1 MIPESDHTHLSEKL
15 THSNYLL
22 TILLIQV
29 VQSIKEVTLES
40 VATKLAMPIK
50 FESRRKK
57 VQRFLSDDTWDLDNI
72 WLSLVIGWIK
82 GNVNQA
88 NVIYLA
94 IDRTKWQSNNI
105 LMVSMIWRKRAIP
118 IYWKMLDKQGNST
131 LENQQFVLTPV
142 FAALSDY
149 SLLVLGDREFC
160 SVTLANWLR
169 DEKVDFCLRLKKN
182 VCIKTE
188 EELWTELKML
198 GLEPGNSFFNQEVTI
213 RKTAPIEGFNLAGKW
228 LGKYRNV
235 ITKEPWY
242 ILTSLADL
250 QAAVDTYAKRF
261 GIEEAACARRVPRR
275 KKRDKIMF
283 RDFKGGGYNLEK
295 TNLTGDRL
303 SKLLILLS
311 LAYLKS
317 IIQEINIKSKQV
329 QEYLGRKTESY
340 RKYARHSTFYI
351 GLWGESWVDSM
362 SNNWQVVVELM
373 SLSPHKQPNYQ
384 QGLRAMRLILSAL

>member
-1 MIPESDHTHLSEKL
+1 
-15 THSNYLL
+15 
-22 TILLIQV
+22 
-29 VQSIKEVTLES
+29 
-40 VATKLAMPIK
+40 
-50 FESRRKK
+50 
-57 VQRFLSDDTWDLDNI
+57 
-72 WLSLVIGWIK
+72 
-82 GNVNQA
+82 
-88 NVIYLA
+88 
-94 IDRTKWQSNNI
+94 
-105 LMVSMIWRKRAIP
+105 MIWRKRAIP

-131 LENQQFVLTPV
+131 LENQQFVLMPV

-149 SLLVLGDREFC
+149 DLLVLGDREFC

-169 DEKVDFCLRLKKN
+169 DKKVGFCLRLKKN

-188 EELWTELKML
+188 SELWTELKML

-228 LGKYRNV
+228 LGKYRN
-235 ITKEPWY
+235 ITTKEPWY

-250 QAAVDTYAKRF
+250 QAAVDAYAQRF
-261 GIEEAACARRVPRR
+261 GIEE
-275 KKRDKIMF
+275 MF

-295 TNLTGDRL
+295 TNLTSNRL

-317 IIQEINIKSKQV
+317 IIQGIDIKSKQV
-329 QEYLGRKTESY
+329 QEYLGRKTEIY

-362 SNNWQVVVELM
+362 SSNWQVVVELM
-373 SLSPHKQPNYQ
+373 SLSPHKLPNYQ

>member
-1 MIPESDHTHLSEKL
+1 MLPELDHAHLSEKF
-15 THSNYLL
+15 TRGNYLL

-29 VQSIKEVTLES
+29 VQSIKEVTLERI
-40 VATKLAMPIK
+40 ATKLAMPIK

-57 VQRFLSDDTWDLDNI
+57 VQRFLSDDEWDLDSI
-72 WLSLVIGWIK
+72 WLPLIVAWIK
-82 GNVNQA
+82 GTVNQ
-88 NVIYLA
+88 NNIIYLA

-118 IYWKMLDKQGNST
+118 IYWQMLDKQGNST
-131 LENQQFVLTPV
+131 LENQQLVLTPV

-160 SVTLANWLR
+160 AGRVTRHASVTLANWLR
-169 DEKVDFCLRLKKN
+169 EQKIGFCLRLKKN

-188 EELWTELKML
+188 EELWTELKRL

-213 RKTAPIEGFNLAGKW
+213 RKTAPVEGFNLAGKW
-228 LGKYRNV
+228 LGKYRN
-235 ITKEPWY
+235 ITTKEPWY

-261 GIEEAACARRVPRR
+261 GIEE
-275 KKRDKIMF
+275 MF

-317 IIQEINIKSKQV
+317 IIQGIDIKSKQV
-329 QEYLGRKTESY
+329 QEYLGRKTEY
-340 RKYARHSTFYI
+340 HRKYARHSTFYI

-362 SNNWQVVVELM
+362 SSNWQVVVELM
-373 SLSPHKQPNYQ
+373 SLSAHKLPNYQ

>member
-1 MIPESDHTHLSEKL
+1 MIPELYHAHLSEKL
-15 THSNYLL
+15 TRSNYLL
-22 TILLIQV
+22 AILLIQV

-40 VATKLAMPIK
+40 IATKLAMPIK

-57 VQRFLSDDTWDLDNI
+57 IQRFLSEDEWSLDNI
-72 WLSLVIGWIK
+72 WLPLVISWIK
-82 GNVNQA
+82 GSIKQNKV
-88 NVIYLA
+88 VYLA

-118 IYWKMLDKQGNST
+118 IYWKALDKQGNST

-142 FAALSDY
+142 FDALSDY
-149 SLLVLGDREFC
+149 KLLVLGDREFC

-169 DEKVDFCLRLKKN
+169 EKKVDFCLRLKKN

-198 GLEPGNSFFNQEVTI
+198 GLEPGNSFFNEEVTI
-213 RKTAPIEGFNLAGKW
+213 RKTAPVTGFNLAGKW
-228 LGKYRNV
+228 LGKYRN
-235 ITKEPWY
+235 ITTEEPWY
-242 ILTSLADL
+242 ILTSLENI
-250 QAAVDTYAKRF
+250 QAAVDAYAKRF
-261 GIEEAACARRVPRR
+261 GIEE
-275 KKRDKIMF
+275 MF
-283 RDFKGGGYNLEK
+283 RDFKRGGYNLER
-295 TNLTGDRL
+295 TNLTGERL

-317 IIQEINIKSKQV
+317 IIQGIEIKSKQV
-329 QEYLGRKTESY
+329 QGYLSRKTENH

-362 SNNWQVVVELM
+362 FSDWQVVVELM
-373 SLSPHKQPNYQ
+373 SLSPHKLPNYQ
-384 QGLRAMRLILSAL
+384 QGIRAMSLILSAL

>member
-1 MIPESDHTHLSEKL
+1 MIPELYYAHLSEKL
-15 THSNYLL
+15 TRSNYLL
-22 TILLIQV
+22 IILLIQV

-40 VATKLAMPIK
+40 IATKLAMPIK

-57 VQRFLSDDTWDLDNI
+57 IQRFLSEDEWTLDNI
-72 WLSLVIGWIK
+72 WLPLVIGWIK
-82 GNVNQA
+82 VSVKQNKV
-88 NVIYLA
+88 VYLA

-131 LENQQFVLTPV
+131 ENQQFVLTPV

-149 SLLVLGDREFC
+149 KLSVLGDREFC
-160 SVTLANWLR
+160 SVSLANWLR
-169 DEKVDFCLRLKKN
+169 EKKVDFCLRLKKN

-188 EELWTELKML
+188 SELWAEVKML
-198 GLEPGNSFFNQEVTI
+198 GLEPGNSFFNREVTI
-213 RKTAPIEGFNLAGKW
+213 RKTAPIKGFNLAGKW
-228 LGKYRNV
+228 LGKYRNF

-242 ILTSLADL
+242 ILTSLKDT
-250 QAAVDTYAKRF
+250 QAAVDAYAKRF
-261 GIEEAACARRVPRR
+261 GIEE
-275 KKRDKIMF
+275 MF
-283 RDFKGGGYNLEK
+283 RDFKSGGYNLER
-295 TNLTGDRL
+295 TNLTGNRL

-317 IIQEINIKSKQV
+317 IIQGIDIKSKQV
-329 QEYLGRKTESY
+329 QEYLGRKTESH

-362 SNNWQVVVELM
+362 SSNWLVVVELM
-373 SLSPHKQPNYQ
+373 SLSPHKLPNYQ

>member
-1 MIPESDHTHLSEKL
+1 MLLESYHAHLSEKL
-15 THSNYLL
+15 TRSNYLL

-40 VATKLAMPIK
+40 IATKLGMPIK

-57 VQRFLSDDTWDLDNI
+57 VQRFLSDDEWDLDSI
-72 WLSLVIGWIK
+72 WLSLVIGWIEGSVK
-82 GNVNQA
+82 QNNV
-88 NVIYLA
+88 VYLA

-131 LENQQFVLTPV
+131 LENQQAVLQPV
-142 FAALSDY
+142 FNELSNY
-149 SLLVLGDREFC
+149 QLIVLGDREFC
-160 SVTLANWLR
+160 SVVLANWLS
-169 DEKVDFCLRLKKN
+169 DENVDFCLRLKKN
-182 VCIKTE
+182 VCMETE
-188 EELWTELKML
+188 QDLWTQLKQL
-198 GLEPGNSFFNQEVTI
+198 GLKPGNSFFFEDVTL
-213 RKTAPIEGFNLAGKW
+213 RKTAPIRGFNLAGKW
-228 LGKYRNV
+228 LGKYRN
-235 ITKEPWY
+235 ITTKEPWY

-250 QAAVDTYAKRF
+250 QAAVDAYAKRF
-261 GIEEAACARRVPRR
+261 GIEE
-275 KKRDKIMF
+275 MF
-283 RDFKGGGYNLEK
+283 RDFKGGGYNLER

-317 IIQEINIKSKQV
+317 IIQGIDIKSKQV
-329 QEYLGRKTESY
+329 QEYLGRKTENR

-351 GLWGESWVDSM
+351 GLWGESWVDSI
-362 SNNWQVVVELM
+362 SSNWQVVVELM
-373 SLSPHKQPNYQ
+373 SLSPHKLPNYQ

>member
-1 MIPESDHTHLSEKL
+1 MIPKLYHAHLSKKL

-40 VATKLAMPIK
+40 MATKLAIPIK

-57 VQRFLSDDTWDLDNI
+57 IQRFLSEDEWTLDNI
-72 WLSLVIGWIK
+72 WLSLVIDWIK
-82 GNVNQA
+82 GSVKQNKV
-88 NVIYLA
+88 VYLA

-105 LMVSMIWRKRAIP
+105 LMVSIIWRKRAIP

-142 FAALSDY
+142 FDALSDY
-149 SLLVLGDREFC
+149 KLIVLGDREFC
-160 SVTLANWLR
+160 SVTLGNWLK
-169 DEKVDFCLRLKKN
+169 EKKVDFCLRLKKN
-182 VCIKTE
+182 VCIKIE
-188 EELWTELKML
+188 EELWAELKML

-213 RKTAPIEGFNLAGKW
+213 RKTAPIRGFNLAGKW
-228 LGKYRNV
+228 LGKYRN
-235 ITKEPWY
+235 ITTKEPWY
-242 ILTSLADL
+242 ILTSLADI
-250 QAAVDTYAKRF
+250 QTAVDAYAKRF
-261 GIEEAACARRVPRR
+261 GIEE
-275 KKRDKIMF
+275 MF
-283 RDFKGGGYNLEK
+283 RDFKGGGYNLER
-295 TNLTGDRL
+295 TNLTGERL

-317 IIQEINIKSKQV
+317 IIQGREIKSKQV
-329 QEYLGRKTESY
+329 QEYLSRKTENY

-362 SNNWQVVVELM
+362 FSNWQVVVELM
-373 SLSPHKQPNYQ
+373 SLSPHKLPNYQ
-384 QGLRAMRLILSAL
+384 QGIRAMRLILSAL

>member
-1 MIPESDHTHLSEKL
+1 MLVTPSA
-15 THSNYLL
+15 YLL

-40 VATKLAMPIK
+40 IATKLGMPIK

-57 VQRFLSDDTWDLDNI
+57 VQRFLSDNEWDLDDI
-72 WLSLVIGWIK
+72 WLSLVIDWIK
-82 GNVNQA
+82 GSVKQNE
-88 NVIYLA
+88 IIHIA

-131 LENQQFVLTPV
+131 LENQQSVLTPV
-142 FAALSDY
+142 FTALSDY
-149 SLLVLGDREFC
+149 NLVVLGDREFC

-169 DEKVDFCLRLKKN
+169 EQKVGFCLRLKKN

-198 GLEPGNSFFNQEVTI
+198 GLEPGNSFFNQEVAI

-228 LGKYRNV
+228 LGKYRN
-235 ITKEPWY
+235 ITTKEPWY

-250 QAAVDTYAKRF
+250 QAAVDAYAKRF
-261 GIEEAACARRVPRR
+261 GIEE
-275 KKRDKIMF
+275 MF

-303 SKLLILLS
+303 SNLLILLS

-317 IIQEINIKSKQV
+317 IIQGIEIKSKQV
-329 QEYLGRKTESY
+329 QEYLGRKTESH

-362 SNNWQVVVELM
+362 SSNWQVVVELM
-373 SLSPHKQPNYQ
+373 SLSAHKLPNYQ

>member
-1 MIPESDHTHLSEKL
+1 MIPKLYHAHLSKKL

-29 VQSIKEVTLES
+29 VQSIKQVTLES
-40 VATKLAMPIK
+40 MATKLAIPIK

-57 VQRFLSDDTWDLDNI
+57 IQRFLSEDEWTLDNI
-72 WLSLVIGWIK
+72 WFSLVIDWIK
-82 GNVNQA
+82 GSVKQNKV
-88 NVIYLA
+88 VYLA

-142 FAALSDY
+142 FDALSDY
-149 SLLVLGDREFC
+149 KLIVLGDREFC
-160 SVTLANWLR
+160 SVTLGNWLK
-169 DEKVDFCLRLKKN
+169 EKKVDFCLRLKKN
-182 VCIKTE
+182 VCIKIE
-188 EELWTELKML
+188 EELWAELKML

-213 RKTAPIEGFNLAGKW
+213 RKTAPIRGFNLAGKW
-228 LGKYRNV
+228 LGKYRN
-235 ITKEPWY
+235 ITTKEPWY
-242 ILTSLADL
+242 ILTSLADI
-250 QAAVDTYAKRF
+250 QAAVDAYAKRF
-261 GIEEAACARRVPRR
+261 GIEE
-275 KKRDKIMF
+275 MF
-283 RDFKGGGYNLEK
+283 RDFKGGGYNLER
-295 TNLTGDRL
+295 TNLTGERL

-317 IIQEINIKSKQV
+317 IIQGREIKSKQV
-329 QEYLGRKTESY
+329 QEYLSRKTENY

-362 SNNWQVVVELM
+362 FSNWQVVVELM
-373 SLSPHKQPNYQ
+373 SLSPHKLPNYQ
-384 QGLRAMRLILSAL
+384 QGIRAMRLILSAL

>member
-1 MIPESDHTHLSEKL
+1 MILKSYHAHLSENL
-15 THSNYLL
+15 THANYLL
-22 TILLIQV
+22 TILLIEV

-40 VATKLAMPIK
+40 IATKLPMPIK

-57 VQRFLSDDTWDLDNI
+57 VQRFLSDDEWSLDNI
-72 WLSLVIGWIK
+72 WLSLVVDWIK
-82 GNVNQA
+82 GTVNQ
-88 NVIYLA
+88 NSVIYLA

-105 LMVSMIWRKRAIP
+105 LMVSIIWRKRAIP
-118 IYWKMLDKQGNST
+118 IYWEILDKQGNSI
-131 LENQQFVLTPV
+131 LENQQLVLMPV

-149 SLLVLGDREFC
+149 KLLVLGDREFC

-169 DEKVDFCLRLKKN
+169 EKNVGFCLRLKKN

-188 EELWTELKML
+188 EELWTELKLL

-250 QAAVDTYAKRF
+250 QAAVDAYAKRF
-261 GIEEAACARRVPRR
+261 GIEE
-275 KKRDKIMF
+275 MF
-283 RDFKGGGYNLEK
+283 RDFKSGGYNLER

-317 IIQEINIKSKQV
+317 IIQGLDIKSRQV
-329 QEYLGRKTESY
+329 QEYLGRKTESH
-340 RKYARHSTFYI
+340 RKYARHSTFYV
-351 GLWGESWVDSM
+351 GLWGESWVDSI
-362 SNNWQVVVELM
+362 SSNWQVVVELM
-373 SLSPHKQPNYQ
+373 SLSPHKLPNYQ

>member
-1 MIPESDHTHLSEKL
+1 MIPELYHTHLSEKL
-15 THSNYLL
+15 TRSNYLL

-40 VATKLAMPIK
+40 IATKLEMPIK

-57 VQRFLSDDTWDLDNI
+57 IQRFLSDNQWTLDNI
-72 WLSLVIGWIK
+72 WLSLVISWIK
-82 GNVNQA
+82 SSIKQNKV
-88 NVIYLA
+88 VYLA

-131 LENQQFVLTPV
+131 LEHQQFVLTPV
-142 FAALSDY
+142 FTTLSDY
-149 SLLVLGDREFC
+149 KLLVLGDREFC

-169 DEKVDFCLRLKKN
+169 EKKVDFCLRLKKN

-188 EELWTELKML
+188 DLLWTELKML
-198 GLEPGNSFFNQEVTI
+198 GLESGNSFFNQEVTI
-213 RKTAPIEGFNLAGKW
+213 RKTAPITGFNLAGKW

-235 ITKEPWY
+235 ITEEPWY
-242 ILTSLADL
+242 ILTSLADI
-250 QAAVDTYAKRF
+250 QAAVDAYAKRF
-261 GIEEAACARRVPRR
+261 GIEE
-275 KKRDKIMF
+275 MF

-295 TNLTGDRL
+295 TNLTGERL
-303 SKLLILLS
+303 SKLLVLLS

-317 IIQEINIKSKQV
+317 IIQGIDIKSKQV
-329 QEYLGRKTESY
+329 QKYLGRTTESH

-362 SNNWQVVVELM
+362 FSNWQVVVELM
-373 SLSPHKQPNYQ
+373 SLSPQKLPNYL

>member
-1 MIPESDHTHLSEKL
+1 MIPELYHAHLSEKL
-15 THSNYLL
+15 TPSNYLL
-22 TILLIQV
+22 TILLIHV
-29 VQSIKEVTLES
+29 VQSIKEVTLETI
-40 VATKLAMPIK
+40 ATKLPMPIK

-57 VQRFLSDDTWDLDNI
+57 IQRFLSEDEWNLDNI

-82 GNVNQA
+82 GSVKQNKV
-88 NVIYLA
+88 VYLA
-94 IDRTKWQSNNI
+94 IDRTKWQLNNI
-105 LMVSMIWRKRAIP
+105 LMISMIWRKRAIP

-142 FAALSDY
+142 FDVLSDY
-149 SLLVLGDREFC
+149 KLIVLGDREFC

-169 DEKVDFCLRLKKN
+169 EKKVDFCLRLKKN

-213 RKTAPIEGFNLAGKW
+213 RKTAPITGFNVVGKW

-235 ITKEPWY
+235 TTEEPWY
-242 ILTSLADL
+242 ILTSLADI
-250 QAAVDTYAKRF
+250 QAAVDAYAKRF
-261 GIEEAACARRVPRR
+261 GIEE
-275 KKRDKIMF
+275 MF
-283 RDFKGGGYNLEK
+283 RDFKGGGYNLER
-295 TNLTGDRL
+295 TNLTGERL

-317 IIQEINIKSKQV
+317 IIQGIEIKSKQV
-329 QEYLGRKTESY
+329 QEYLSRKTESH

-362 SNNWQVVVELM
+362 FSNWLVVIELM
-373 SLSPHKQPNYQ
+373 SLSPHKLPNYQ
-384 QGLRAMRLILSAL
+384 QGIRAMRLILSAL

>member
-1 MIPESDHTHLSEKL
+1 MIPKLYHAHLSKKL

-40 VATKLAMPIK
+40 MATKLAIPIK

-57 VQRFLSDDTWDLDNI
+57 IQRFLSEDKWTLDNI
-72 WLSLVIGWIK
+72 WLSLVIDWIK
-82 GNVNQA
+82 GSVKQNKV
-88 NVIYLA
+88 VYLA

-142 FAALSDY
+142 FDALSDY
-149 SLLVLGDREFC
+149 KLSVLGDREFC
-160 SVTLANWLR
+160 SVTLGNWLR
-169 DEKVDFCLRLKKN
+169 EKKVDFCLRLKKN
-182 VCIKTE
+182 VCIKIE
-188 EELWTELKML
+188 EELWAELKML

-213 RKTAPIEGFNLAGKW
+213 RKTAPIKGFNLAGKW
-228 LGKYRNV
+228 LGKYRN
-235 ITKEPWY
+235 ITTKEPWY
-242 ILTSLADL
+242 ILTSLADI
-250 QAAVDTYAKRF
+250 QAAVDAYAKRF
-261 GIEEAACARRVPRR
+261 GIEE
-275 KKRDKIMF
+275 MF
-283 RDFKGGGYNLEK
+283 RDFKGGGYNLER
-295 TNLTGDRL
+295 TNLTGERL

-317 IIQEINIKSKQV
+317 IIQGIEIKSKQV
-329 QEYLGRKTESY
+329 QEYLSRKTENY

-362 SNNWQVVVELM
+362 FSNWQVVVELM
-373 SLSPHKQPNYQ
+373 SLSPHKLPNYQ
-384 QGLRAMRLILSAL
+384 QGIRAMRLILSAL